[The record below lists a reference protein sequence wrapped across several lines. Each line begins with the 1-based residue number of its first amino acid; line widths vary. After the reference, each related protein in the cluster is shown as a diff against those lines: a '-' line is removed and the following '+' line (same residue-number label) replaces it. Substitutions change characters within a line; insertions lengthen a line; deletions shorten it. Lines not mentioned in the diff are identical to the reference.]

1 MPLKLLTNLV
11 QKYVNTSVIANAAAA
26 AAAGEI
32 MGLLN

>member
-26 AAAGEI
+26 AAGEI